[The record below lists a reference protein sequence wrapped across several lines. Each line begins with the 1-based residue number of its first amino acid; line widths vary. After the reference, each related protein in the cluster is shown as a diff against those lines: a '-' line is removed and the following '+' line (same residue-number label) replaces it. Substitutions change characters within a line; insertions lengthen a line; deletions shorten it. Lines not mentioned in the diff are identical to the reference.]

1 MAAQKLILVSG
12 KRKKAIARAVIKA
25 GNGIIKINKKI
36 LDIYEPAI
44 WRLKLRE
51 PLLIA
56 GDLSQ
61 KVDIDVNVQGGGISG
76 QTEAVRL
83 AIAKALIQF
92 SKDKKLEKEF
102 LAYDRHML
110 IADVRKRETRKPNT
124 AGNARSKVQKSY
136 R

>member
-1 MAAQKLILVSG
+1 MAAPKLMMVSG
-12 KRKKAIARAVIKA
+12 KRKKAIARVVVKA
-25 GNGIIKINKKI
+25 GSGIIRINKKN
-36 LDIYEPAI
+36 LDIYEPAV

-61 KVDIDVNVQGGGISG
+61 KVDIDVNVKGGGISG
-76 QTEAVRL
+76 QTEAARL
-83 AIAKALIQF
+83 AIAKALVQF
-92 SKDKKLEKEF
+92 SKDKKMEKEF
-102 LAYDRHML
+102 LAYDRRLL